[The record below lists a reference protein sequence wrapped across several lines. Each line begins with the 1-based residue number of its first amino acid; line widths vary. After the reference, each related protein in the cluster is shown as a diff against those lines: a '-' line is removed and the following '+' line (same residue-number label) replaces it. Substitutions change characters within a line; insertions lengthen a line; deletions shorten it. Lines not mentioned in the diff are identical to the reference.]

1 MVVLQIDLVQDVDCS
16 LYLLSDVLIRKI
28 SITILAWYKE
38 LPTTSIRRLKLVEV
52 CGIKIRNH

>member
-28 SITILAWYKE
+28 SITILVWYKE